1 MNAPDTAVAINEQA
15 ARWAA
20 RLDRAALSADETARL
35 EAWLAQ
41 EPRARGALLK
51 AEATLS
57 LLDRARALNAV
68 IPVPEYEPVYGR
80 RRFLVAAGV
89 FGAFAVGIGG
99 AAIWLRGPRRYSTE
113 TGEVRRVPLAD
124 GSVVAINTESAIVVE
139 IKPDLRQIRLTRGEA
154 WFQVA
159 KDASR
164 PFVVEAGRARACVRS
179 GTRVFGAASRGWG
192 ADVLVTEGTVET
204 WSIGEE
210 GQGVLVS
217 AGAKAF
223 IADYEPPKPIAASM
237 NTIDRTLAWRD
248 GQIALEGETLAY
260 AVSEF
265 NRYNAKK
272 LVIEDAA
279 LAQEK
284 LVGQF
289 RTTEPDEFAR
299 AVESAMGA
307 VTSTDGSTIRISR
320 PAKK

>member
-164 PFVVEAGRARACVRS
+164 PFVVEAGRARVRAV
-179 GTRVFGAASRGWG
+179 GTAFSVRRREGG

>member
-1 MNAPDTAVAINEQA
+1 MNAPDTAIAIDEQA

-20 RLDRAALSADETARL
+20 RLDRAALSVDETARL

-57 LLDRARALNAV
+57 LLDRARALNVV
-68 IPVPEYEPVYGR
+68 IPVPECEPVFER
-80 RRFLVAAGV
+80 RRFLIAAGA

-164 PFVVEAGRARACVRS
+164 PFVVEAGRARVRAV
-179 GTRVFGAASRGWG
+179 GTAFSVRRREGG
-192 ADVLVTEGTVET
+192 ADVLVTEGTVEI

-248 GQIALEGETLAY
+248 GQIALEGETLAD

-272 LVIEDAA
+272 LVIEDAD
-279 LAQEK
+279 LAQER

-307 VTSTDGSTIRISR
+307 VTSTDGSTIRIGR
-320 PAKK
+320 APKK

>member
-1 MNAPDTAVAINEQA
+1 MNAPDTAIAIDEQA

-20 RLDRAALSADETARL
+20 RLDRAALSADEATRL

-68 IPVPEYEPVYGR
+68 IPVPECEPVSER
-80 RRFLVAAGV
+80 RRFLIAAGA

-164 PFVVEAGRARACVRS
+164 PFVVEAGRARVRAV
-179 GTRVFGAASRGWG
+179 GTAFSVRRREGG
-192 ADVLVTEGTVET
+192 ADVLVTEGTVEI

-248 GQIALEGETLAY
+248 GQIALEGETLAD

-272 LVIEDAA
+272 LVIEDAD
-279 LAQEK
+279 LAQER

-307 VTSTDGSTIRISR
+307 VTSTDGSTIRIGR
-320 PAKK
+320 APKK